1 MEKECRILLAED
13 DVNLGKV
20 LTTYLE
26 AKHFSVSHANNGEVA
41 YEMFCSNNYD
51 ICLVD
56 VMMPIKDGFTLAKS
70 IRKMDSEIPIIFLT
84 AKNLQ
89 EDIIEGLTIGGDD
102 YITKPFSM
110 EVLLARIQ
118 ALLRRAGKGNSEEQ
132 QVYQIGKIT
141 FNVVKQTLSIDGKE
155 ETITTRETE
164 LLTMLIQ
171 KKNDVLERSFALKK
185 IWGDDS
191 YYNARSMDVY
201 ITKLRKIFKENDP
214 NVKIL
219 NVHGVGF
226 KLVM

>member
-1 MEKECRILLAED
+1 
-13 DVNLGKV
+13 
-20 LTTYLE
+20 
-26 AKHFSVSHANNGEVA
+26 
-41 YEMFCSNNYD
+41 
-51 ICLVD
+51 
-56 VMMPIKDGFTLAKS
+56 
-70 IRKMDSEIPIIFLT
+70 
-84 AKNLQ
+84 
-89 EDIIEGLTIGGDD
+89 
-102 YITKPFSM
+102 M

-118 ALLRRAGKGNSEEQ
+118 ALLRRTGKTGQEEQ
-132 QVYQIGKIT
+132 QIYKIGNIT
-141 FNVVKQTLSIDGKE
+141 FNVVKQSLIINGKE

-171 KKNDVLERSFALKK
+171 KKNDVLERGFALKK